1 MWYKVVRT
9 NVTTSFTKI
18 FTRGKMEGVTFEIL
32 ADAEDLLKD
41 SKKRITLS
49 EDPYIDPK
57 TVKFYFYLVNCSC
70 M

>member
-1 MWYKVVRT
+1 
-9 NVTTSFTKI
+9 
-18 FTRGKMEGVTFEIL
+18 MEGVTFEIL